1 MKSLLLVA
9 HGSRREASNEEV
21 REITKQIRKQASD
34 KFLKIECAFLELAEP
49 SIPQGIDSCINGD
62 VDELVVFPYFLSAG
76 RHVSMDIPEIVMEKQ
91 QEYSDKSIEIVTH
104 LGAIDGVAGLI
115 LGCFE

>member
-21 REITKQIRKQASD
+21 RQITKKIQQQASD

-49 SIPQGIDSCINGD
+49 SIPQGIDSCMIEKTN
-62 VDELVVFPYFLSAG
+62 ELIIFPYFLSAG
-76 RHVSMDIPEIVMEKQ
+76 RHVSEDIPEIITEKQ
-91 QEYSDKSIEIVTH
+91 RDYPDKKMRVVTH
-104 LGAIDGVAGLI
+104 LGAIEGVASLI
-115 LGCFE
+115 LGHLY